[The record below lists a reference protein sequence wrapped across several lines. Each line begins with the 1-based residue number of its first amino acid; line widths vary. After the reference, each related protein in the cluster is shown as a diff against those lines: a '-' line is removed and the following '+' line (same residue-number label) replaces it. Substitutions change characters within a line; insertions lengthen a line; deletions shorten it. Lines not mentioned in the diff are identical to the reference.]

1 MNPTSNP
8 NPMPSADG
16 ATGATL
22 NPVNPEGMPSAAPET
37 MTNPVINPTP
47 VEPAPVVPVEVAP
60 TAPVVSVET
69 AAPTVAAPVAP
80 MAAENPVINP
90 VINPASAATPGV
102 APMAGG
108 FNATT
113 ADGASIFDNTATN
126 PVGGAAGNP
135 VFDPTAPLMV
145 PEPVAPPD
153 PVEEELKAPMQAAG
167 PVPGSIGSAISMLE
181 NGVAEGAG
189 IPPVGGAPQQ
199 TPNVSFSDPATE
211 ANAATN
217 PMAANPAVPAKKKLN
232 FSFDLKKMDKKNL
245 IMLCVVAGI
254 VVVALVAVLIM
265 LATGML

>member
-47 VEPAPVVPVEVAP
+47 VEPAPVAPVEVAP
-60 TAPVVSVET
+60 TAPVASVET

-90 VINPASAATPGV
+90 VTNPAS
-102 APMAGG
+102 
-108 FNATT
+108 
-113 ADGASIFDNTATN
+113 
-126 PVGGAAGNP
+126 AAGNP

-167 PVPGSIGSAISMLE
+167 PVPGSIGSAISMSE

>member
-47 VEPAPVVPVEVAP
+47 VEPAPVAPVEV
-60 TAPVVSVET
+60 
-69 AAPTVAAPVAP
+69 APTVAAPVAP

-90 VINPASAATPGV
+90 VTNPASAATLGV

-108 FNATT
+108 FNATM

-167 PVPGSIGSAISMLE
+167 PVPGSIGSAISMSE

-232 FSFDLKKMDKKNL
+232 FSFDLKKIDKKNL